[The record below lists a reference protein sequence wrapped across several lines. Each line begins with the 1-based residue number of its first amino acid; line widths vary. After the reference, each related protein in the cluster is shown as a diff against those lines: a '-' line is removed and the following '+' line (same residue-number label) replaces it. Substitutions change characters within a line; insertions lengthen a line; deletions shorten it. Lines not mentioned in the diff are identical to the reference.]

1 MTTMRATTVRAGR
14 LQQALDWAVFGLGV
28 LALSSAI
35 VATVLTDGRARVA
48 ETPPSTAQPA
58 LG

>member
-1 MTTMRATTVRAGR
+1 MRATTVRAGR